1 MRRLAS
7 WTVTSAAAALIAAGT
22 ASAAGEAGHEMPS
35 QMGAP
40 AAETPA
46 DPSVDAP
53 PPAPADRAHQTPAM
67 QTAEGEYV
75 VQKGDTLAEIAQS
88 ELGNAGKWQVI
99 ARANDIDEPE
109 QLRVG
114 QRLKIPKDEAAQGAP
129 PRPEL

>member
-1 MRRLAS
+1 MHRLAT
-7 WTVTSAAAALIAAGT
+7 WTITTAAAALFAAAPAIAAGEDRGPSPMGVP
-22 ASAAGEAGHEMPS
+22 SAD
-35 QMGAP
+35 
-40 AAETPA
+40 TPA

-53 PPAPADRAHQTPAM
+53 PPADRPAQSPAM
-67 QTAEGEYV
+67 PTAEDSADYV

-99 ARANDIDEPE
+99 ARANGIDDPQ

-114 QRLKIPKDEAAQGAP
+114 QKLKIPKDEAAGAP